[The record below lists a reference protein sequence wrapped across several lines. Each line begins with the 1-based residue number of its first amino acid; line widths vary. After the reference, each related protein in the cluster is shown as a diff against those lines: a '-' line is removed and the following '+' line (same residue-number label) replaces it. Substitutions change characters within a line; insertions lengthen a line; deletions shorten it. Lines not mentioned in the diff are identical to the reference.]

1 MADRLE
7 AQVRAAQQATLLARL
22 FGSDAEAMTLDDVL
36 ADFNDALESE
46 PTEIDD
52 ADRELREALGLRS
65 GRG

>member
-1 MADRLE
+1 MADRLA

-36 ADFNDALESE
+36 ADFNDALAAE
-46 PTEIDD
+46 PVLMDD